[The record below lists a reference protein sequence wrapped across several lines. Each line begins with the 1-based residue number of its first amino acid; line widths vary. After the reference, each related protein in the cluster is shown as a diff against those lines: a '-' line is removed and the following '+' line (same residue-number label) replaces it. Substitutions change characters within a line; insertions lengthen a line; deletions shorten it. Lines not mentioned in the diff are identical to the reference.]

1 MGTNEH
7 ANVSKRGADALEKEA
22 PVKIARGGVVS
33 NATIHP
39 FFTSPQASSSKKF
52 NISWEGSN
60 DSILSAV
67 TREADATRTKI
78 AAFDLDGTLISTASG
93 RTFAKDEDDWKWFSL
108 SVPKKLE
115 SLHKDGYAIAILS
128 NQNGLNSPSKVGA
141 FKRKL
146 ANILS
151 QVRGVQYDLL
161 YQHKTSSMHCWA
173 RWHKLAYITPLDQLS
188 ISVRLIAAMKKDIN
202 RKPATGMWELLQKSF
217 DGKIDLGESFY
228 IGDAAGRAD
237 GWKPKAKKDHS
248 CGDRKFADNIGIRFQ
263 TPEEYFFN
271 EPPIKFSWGGFDPK
285 KTGSE
290 GGLFSPADTP
300 LVPEDGHQEVILF
313 VGYPASGKSTFA
325 HKHLVPKG
333 YVYINQDTLKTR
345 DKCVAACRAA
355 LEEGKSAVIDN
366 TNAEKFTREYYIK
379 AAKASNA
386 KIRCFWFTASRE
398 LAEHNNSY
406 RAYNAGEGG
415 RELLSRMVF
424 QMFSS
429 KFQEPTA
436 SEGYEEIKKIN
447 FILDGS
453 EEERKKWQQWWS

>member
-22 PVKIARGGVVS
+22 PVKIARGPS

-39 FFTSPQASSSKKF
+39 FFASPQSSKKF
-52 NISWEGSN
+52 NISWDGSN

-67 TREADATRTKI
+67 TREPDDTRTKI
-78 AAFDLDGTLISTASG
+78 AAFDLDGTLILTASG
-93 RTFAKDEDDWKWFSL
+93 RTFAKDESDWKWLSA

-115 SLHKDGYAIAILS
+115 SLHNDGYAIAILS
-128 NQNGLNSPSKVGA
+128 NQNGLNSASKVTA
-141 FKRKL
+141 FKRKV
-146 ANILS
+146 ATILS
-151 QVRGVQYDLL
+151 
-161 YQHKTSSMHCWA
+161 
-173 RWHKLAYITPLDQLS
+173 QLS

-202 RKPATGMWELLQKSF
+202 RKPATGMWELLQKSVN
-217 DGKIDLGESFY
+217 GKIGESFY
-228 IGDAAGRAD
+228 IGDAAGRAA

-248 CGDRKFADNIGIRFQ
+248 CGDRKFADNIGIKFQ
-263 TPEEYFFN
+263 TPEEFFLN
-271 EPPIKFSWGGFDPK
+271 ELPVKFSWGEFDPK
-285 KTGSE
+285 TTTTE
-290 GGLFSPADTP
+290 GPLFSPTDTP
-300 LVPEDGHQEVILF
+300 LVSEDGHQEVIVF

-333 YVYINQDTLKTR
+333 YVYVNQDTLKTR
-345 DKCVAACRAA
+345 EKCIAACRAA
-355 LEEGKSAVIDN
+355 LEAGKSVVIDN
-366 TNAEKFTREYYIK
+366 TNAERYTREYYIK
-379 AAKASNA
+379 AAKDSNA
-386 KIRCFWFTASRE
+386 KIRCFWFMASRE

-406 RAYNAGEGG
+406 RAYNAIEG

-429 KFQEPTA
+429 KLQEPNV

>member
-151 QVRGVQYDLL
+151 
-161 YQHKTSSMHCWA
+161 
-173 RWHKLAYITPLDQLS
+173 QLS

>member
-1 MGTNEH
+1 MNMVRSRNVWNVLICCSRNDYSTTHQH
-7 ANVSKRGADALEKEA
+7 AVASKRRADALEKEA
-22 PVKIARGGVVS
+22 PAKIARGAS

-39 FFTSPQASSSKKF
+39 FFTSPQASKKF

-67 TREADATRTKI
+67 TRESDDTRTKI
-78 AAFDLDGTLISTASG
+78 AAFDLDGTLILTASG
-93 RTFAKDEDDWKWFSL
+93 RTFAKDENDWKWLSA

-128 NQNGLNSPSKVGA
+128 NQNGLNSASKVTA

-146 ANILS
+146 ATILS
-151 QVRGVQYDLL
+151 
-161 YQHKTSSMHCWA
+161 
-173 RWHKLAYITPLDQLS
+173 QLS

-202 RKPATGMWELLQKSF
+202 RKPATGMWELLQKSVN
-217 DGKIDLGESFY
+217 GKIDLGESFY
-228 IGDAAGRAD
+228 IGDAAGRAE
-237 GWKPKAKKDHS
+237 GWKVKAKKDHS
-248 CGDRKFADNIGIRFQ
+248 CGDRKFADNIGIQFQ
-263 TPEEYFFN
+263 TPEEFFFN
-271 EPPIKFSWGGFDPK
+271 ESPVKFSWGGFDPK
-285 KTGSE
+285 KATTE
-290 GGLFSPADTP
+290 GPVCSPADTP
-300 LVPEDGHQEVILF
+300 LVPEDGHQEVIVF

-333 YVYINQDTLKTR
+333 YAYINQDTLKTR
-345 DKCVAACRAA
+345 EKCIAACRAA
-355 LEEGKSAVIDN
+355 LAEGKSVVIDN
-366 TNAEKFTREYYIK
+366 TNAERYTREYYIK
-379 AAKASNA
+379 AAKDRNA

-406 RAYNAGEGG
+406 RAYNATEGG

-429 KFQEPTA
+429 KLQEPSI
-436 SEGYEEIKKIN
+436 SEGFEEIKKIH